1 MFLVLLIHIMN
12 NLLIGGNILMDNVLL
27 KIDNLTKS
35 FKGQTVVNNVSLNVR
50 KGKIYGLLGVN
61 GAGKSIILKMIVGM
75 LKPTS
80 GKIIFKGHNIKR
92 SDLFEIGSL
101 IEKPALYNN
110 LTAYENLKVYTSLL
124 SIDEA
129 RIPEVLGIVGIQD
142 TEKKLVAKFSLGM
155 KQRLGIAVA
164 IVSHPELLIL
174 DEPANGLDP
183 LGIIELRQL
192 IKSFSEKGITTI
204 TTSHVLSE
212 ISQLADD
219 IGIINNGKLVYESE
233 NNRTVNLEKIF
244 VEAITNK

>member
-1 MFLVLLIHIMN
+1 MFLVLLIRIMN

-124 SIDEA
+124 SINEA

-192 IKSFSEKGITTI
+192 IQSFSEKGITTI

>member
-1 MFLVLLIHIMN
+1 
-12 NLLIGGNILMDNVLL
+12 
-27 KIDNLTKS
+27 
-35 FKGQTVVNNVSLNVR
+35 
-50 KGKIYGLLGVN
+50 
-61 GAGKSIILKMIVGM
+61 MIVGM

-124 SIDEA
+124 SINEA

-164 IVSHPELLIL
+164 IVSHPELLML

-192 IKSFSEKGITTI
+192 IQSFSEKGITTI

>member
-1 MFLVLLIHIMN
+1 MFLVLLIRIMN

-124 SIDEA
+124 SINEA

>member
-1 MFLVLLIHIMN
+1 MK
-12 NLLIGGNILMDNVLL
+12 NLLIGGNILMNNFLL
-27 KIDNLTKS
+27 KIENLTKS

-61 GAGKSIILKMIVGM
+61 GAGKSIILKMIIGM
-75 LKPTS
+75 ITPTS
-80 GKIIFKGHNIKR
+80 GRIIFKGHNIKR
-92 SDLFEIGSL
+92 SDLFEIGSI
-101 IEKPALYNN
+101 IEGPALYNN

-124 SIDEA
+124 SISEA
-129 RIPEVLGIVGIQD
+129 RIPKVLEIVGIKD
-142 TEKKLVAKFSLGM
+142 AEKKLVSKFSLGM

-164 IVSHPELLIL
+164 IISHPELLIL
-174 DEPANGLDP
+174 DEPTNGLDP

-204 TTSHVLSE
+204 ITSHILSE

-233 NNRTVNLEKIF
+233 NDSTVNLEKIF
-244 VEAITNK
+244 VEAIINK